1 MAHHIRTLLESVPG
15 CAVNNYIDSG
25 GEVRLLS
32 HSRRQPTDVSKD
44 PCMQNILHILNHHQT
59 HENTSTFWIKQHN
72 GPYKGVEWDNAKD
85 CHTVRRRILDSDQGK
100 PLEFIPWDQWIEDHL
115 EPANQIYLKYNESLL
130 RMQHFSTLM
139 KRVNKDRVR
148 REQEEKKRK
157 TDLRVEKA
165 QLTKDKNEV
174 KKQRMI
180 AKHLELLD
188 DAIETTEIHVTS
200 HHFRND
206 ITSKIRLAR
215 NFFGIFMS
223 PRWASQL
230 AALPENWEA
239 EVENDGFID
248 DEVEEEGVSESTNSE
263 EDRYNSEVHDLDM
276 DDYDL

>member
-1 MAHHIRTLLESVPG
+1 MGSD
-15 CAVNNYIDSG
+15 Y
-25 GEVRLLS
+25 GE
-32 HSRRQPTDVSKD
+32 
-44 PCMQNILHILNHHQT
+44 
-59 HENTSTFWIKQHN
+59 
-72 GPYKGVEWDNAKD
+72 
-85 CHTVRRRILDSDQGK
+85 
-100 PLEFIPWDQWIEDHL
+100 PLEFVSWNLWIGEQL
-115 EPANQIYLKYNESLL
+115 EPGNKLYLTYNASPL
-130 RMQHFSTLM
+130 RMRHFSTLL

-165 QLTKDKNEV
+165 QLTKDKNEI

-215 NFFGIFMS
+215 NFFGIFVS

-248 DEVEEEGVSESTNSE
+248 DEVEEEEVSESTTARKTGTTARS
-263 EDRYNSEVHDLDM
+263 M
-276 DDYDL
+276 T

>member
-44 PCMQNILHILNHHQT
+44 PRMQNILHILNHHQT
-59 HENTSTFWIKQHN
+59 HENTSTIWIKHDN
-72 GPYKGVEWDNAKD
+72 GPYKGVEWDNAKE

-148 REQEEKKRK
+148 REQKEKKRK
-157 TDLRVEKA
+157 TKLRVEKA
-165 QLTKDKNEV
+165 QFTKDKNED

-188 DAIETTEIHVTS
+188 DAIETTETHVTS

-239 EVENDGFID
+239 EVENDGLID

-263 EDRYNSEVHDLDM
+263 GHRWSC
-276 DDYDL
+276 

>member
-1 MAHHIRTLLESVPG
+1 MVPIRAKHRWIGEQLELANTL
-15 CAVNNYIDSG
+15 Y
-25 GEVRLLS
+25 R
-32 HSRRQPTDVSKD
+32 
-44 PCMQNILHILNHHQT
+44 
-59 HENTSTFWIKQHN
+59 
-72 GPYKGVEWDNAKD
+72 
-85 CHTVRRRILDSDQGK
+85 
-100 PLEFIPWDQWIEDHL
+100 
-115 EPANQIYLKYNESLL
+115 KYNEPLL

-165 QLTKDKNEV
+165 QLTKDKDEV

>member
-1 MAHHIRTLLESVPG
+1 MAHQIRTLLKFVPG
-15 CAVNNYIDSG
+15 CAVNNYIGSG
-25 GEVRLLS
+25 
-32 HSRRQPTDVSKD
+32 
-44 PCMQNILHILNHHQT
+44 
-59 HENTSTFWIKQHN
+59 HELDN
-72 GPYKGVEWDNAKD
+72 GSYRGVEYDDAKK
-85 CHTVRRRILDSDQGK
+85 CHTARERIMGSDYGE
-100 PLEFIPWDQWIEDHL
+100 PLEFVSWNLWIGEQL
-115 EPANQIYLKYNESLL
+115 ETGNKLYLTYNASPL
-130 RMQHFSTLM
+130 RMRLFTTLM
-139 KRVNKDRVR
+139 ERVTKDRVR

-157 TDLRVEKA
+157 TKLRVEKD
-165 QLTKDKNEV
+165 QFTKDKNED

-239 EVENDGFID
+239 EVENDEFID
-248 DEVEEEGVSESTNSE
+248 DEVEEKEVSENTNSE
-263 EDRYNSEVHDLDM
+263 EDGYNSEVHDLDM
-276 DDYDL
+276 DNFDL

>member
-1 MAHHIRTLLESVPG
+1 MAH
-15 CAVNNYIDSG
+15 NNYIDSG

-59 HENTSTFWIKQHN
+59 HENTSTFWKKQHN
-72 GPYKGVEWDNAKD
+72 GPYKGVEWDNAKE

-148 REQEEKKRK
+148 REQKEKKRK
-157 TDLRVEKA
+157 TKLRVEKA
-165 QLTKDKNEV
+165 QFTKDKNEV

-230 AALPENWEA
+230 AALPEN
-239 EVENDGFID
+239 
-248 DEVEEEGVSESTNSE
+248 
-263 EDRYNSEVHDLDM
+263 
-276 DDYDL
+276 

>member
-1 MAHHIRTLLESVPG
+1 MVKEALITESDAELTPE
-15 CAVNNYIDSG
+15 SQFMLRQLG
-25 GEVRLLS
+25 G
-32 HSRRQPTDVSKD
+32 
-44 PCMQNILHILNHHQT
+44 
-59 HENTSTFWIKQHN
+59 
-72 GPYKGVEWDNAKD
+72 GVEYDDAKK
-85 CHTVRRRILDSDQGK
+85 CHTARERIMGSDYGE
-100 PLEFIPWDQWIEDHL
+100 PLEFVSWI
-115 EPANQIYLKYNESLL
+115 
-130 RMQHFSTLM
+130 RMRLFTTLM
-139 KRVNKDRVR
+139 ERVTKDRVR

-157 TDLRVEKA
+157 TKLRVEKD
-165 QLTKDKNEV
+165 QFTKDKNED

-200 HHFRND
+200 HLFRNN

-230 AALPENWEA
+230 ATLPENWEA
-239 EVENDGFID
+239 EVENDGFVD

-276 DDYDL
+276 DDFDI